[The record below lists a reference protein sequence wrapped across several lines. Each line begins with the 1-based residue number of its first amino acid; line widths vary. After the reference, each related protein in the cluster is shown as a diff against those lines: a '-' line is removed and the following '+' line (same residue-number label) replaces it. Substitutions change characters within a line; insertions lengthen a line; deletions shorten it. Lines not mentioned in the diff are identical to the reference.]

1 MSNCIK
7 MNVRSFWSGGVLFMN
22 YETLQL
28 AIENRKATLTLN
40 RPDAMNSMNFQML
53 RELADCFESLH
64 EEKDVQVLVVR
75 GEGRVFSAGGDV
87 KMMVSST
94 DPNDFNGIMGAITRL
109 VKAYYTLPMITV
121 AQIHGAAA
129 GLGLS
134 LALGSDIVVAEEPS
148 KIAMN
153 FIGIGL
159 VPDGG
164 GHFFMKERLGTVKA
178 KQAIWEGRVM
188 NGAEALELGL
198 IDYNVGEG
206 TAAATV
212 DQVVGKILA
221 SPVLSMI
228 ETKLILHAAR
238 LPELEAILTAEE
250 AGQIRMRHTAD
261 HLEGIRAFVEK
272 RVPEFK
278 GR

>member
-1 MSNCIK
+1 
-7 MNVRSFWSGGVLFMN
+7 MNF
-22 YETLQL
+22 ETIQL
-28 AIENRKATLTLN
+28 TIETRKATLTLN

-53 RELADCFESLH
+53 RELADCFEQLH
-64 EEKDVQVLVVR
+64 EEKAVQVLVIK

-87 KMMVSST
+87 KMMVSS
-94 DPNDFNGIMGAITRL
+94 NDFSDFGSIMGAITRL

-188 NGAEALELGL
+188 NGDDALKMGL
-198 IDYNVGEG
+198 VDYNVPQGA
-206 TAAATV
+206 AAATV
-212 DQVVGKILA
+212 DQVVGKVLA

-228 ETKLILHAAR
+228 ETKKILHAAR
-238 LPELEAILTAEE
+238 LPELEQILAAEE
-250 AGQIRMRHTAD
+250 QGQVRMRQTAD
-261 HLEGIRAFVEK
+261 HLEGIQAFVEK
-272 RVPEFK
+272 RLPEFK
-278 GR
+278 GE